1 MFGSGQDTDRKTQSL
16 TVRVRDGA
24 PDRQFASGSVH
35 THTHSPSPV
44 PVVIHRDISLFSV
57 QTEIMNQQYEE
68 LKGETEQRQQMKCVI
83 ASREEV
89 AGEEVVG

>member
-24 PDRQFASGSVH
+24 PDRQFASGSVL
-35 THTHSPSPV
+35 TRSLSLPA
-44 PVVIHRDISLFSV
+44 PVVIHQDISLFSV

-68 LKGETEQRQQMKCVI
+68 LKGETE
-83 ASREEV
+83 
-89 AGEEVVG
+89 